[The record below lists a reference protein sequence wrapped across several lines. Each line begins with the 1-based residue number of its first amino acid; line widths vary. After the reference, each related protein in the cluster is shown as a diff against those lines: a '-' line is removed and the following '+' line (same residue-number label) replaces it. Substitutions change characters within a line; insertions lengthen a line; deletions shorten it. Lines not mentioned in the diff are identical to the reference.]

1 MAVRNMV
8 LQLQNIT
15 KSFGVDVVLENISL
29 QVDNGEKVGLIGA
42 NGAGKTT
49 LLKIVTGEMP
59 YDRGNIV
66 VSKDTRIGFLKQSG
80 ALNEEN
86 TIWQEMMGVFAD
98 VVQLEQEMRTMEQQM
113 GDVSLSEA
121 EHQRV
126 LDSYG
131 RKSEDFEKKGGFEL
145 RARIMSVLNGM
156 GFAEF
161 DVHTPI
167 APLSGGE
174 KTKLAMAKLLL
185 EEPDLLLLDEPT
197 NHLDF
202 QTMQWLEGYL
212 RNYRKAVLV
221 VSHDRY
227 FLDALVSVIYEVER
241 THATRYTG
249 NYSRFVEQKRKN
261 REDAWKD
268 YNQQQK
274 EIKRM
279 EEYVA
284 KNIVRASTTK
294 MAQSRQKAIDRM
306 EKIERPDGDLKRC
319 RFRFDLEYPS
329 YKEVLEVEDLQV
341 TVDDSYG
348 ERVLFSHVNFQILR
362 GEKVALIGANGVGKS
377 TLLKTLLGL
386 HKRYAGRFAFGRNV
400 DVGYYDQEQKT
411 LHDNKTVLDE
421 IWDRVPRMDES
432 DVRTLLGSLLFT
444 DEDVFKLVRDLSGGE
459 KAKLEFLILMLQK
472 ANTLFL
478 DEPTNHLD
486 LPSKEALDEAL
497 IAFGGTIFLV
507 SHDRYFLNK
516 VASKI
521 FELTPHGIFAYDGN
535 YDIYLEKRQ
544 ADARAAATGSEKRV
558 MQENSYEQNKR
569 RQANIK
575 SVTRKLAQAEENIAV
590 VEAQIEQCKQEM
602 NGAGS
607 DFTLAQEKFQEMRNA
622 EEKLTVLYETWDNL
636 NAELDKLQNCE

>member
-1 MAVRNMV
+1 MAVMTLV
-8 LQLQNIT
+8 LQLQHIT
-15 KSFGVDVVLENISL
+15 KSFGVDTILEDISL

-49 LLKIVTGEMP
+49 LLKIITGEMP
-59 YDRGNIV
+59 YDSGNIV
-66 VSKDTRIGFLKQSG
+66 VSKDTRVGFLKQSG
-80 ALNEEN
+80 ALHEDH
-86 TIWQEMMGVFAD
+86 TIWQELMGVFSD
-98 VVQLEQEMRTMEQQM
+98 VVQLEQEMRVLEQQM
-113 GDVSLSEA
+113 GDTSLSEA
-121 EHQRV
+121 EHQKI

-131 RKSEDFEKKGGFEL
+131 RKSENFEKQGGFEL

-167 APLSGGE
+167 QTLSGGE

-241 THATRYTG
+241 THASRYSG
-249 NYSRFVEQKRKN
+249 NYTQYVEQKQKN
-261 REDAWKD
+261 REEAWKD
-268 YNQQQK
+268 YNLQQK
-274 EIKRM
+274 EIKRL

-284 KNIVRASTTK
+284 KNLVRASTTK

-319 RFRFDLEYPS
+319 RFQFSLEYPS
-329 YKEVLEVEDLQV
+329 YKEVLEAEDLRV
-341 TVDDSYG
+341 SVSSADG
-348 ERVLFSHVNFQILR
+348 ERELFSHVNFQILR
-362 GEKVALIGANGVGKS
+362 GEKIALIGANGVGKS
-377 TLLKTLLGL
+377 TLLKTLLGI
-386 HKRYAGRFAFGRNV
+386 HKLYAGRFTFGRNV
-400 DVGYYDQEQKT
+400 DIGYYDQEQKT

-432 DVRTLLGSLLFT
+432 QVRTMLGTLLFT
-444 DEDVFKLVRDLSGGE
+444 NEDVFKLVGSLSGGE
-459 KAKLEFLILMLQK
+459 KAKLEFLVLMLQK

-497 IAFGGTIFLV
+497 MAFEGTIFLV

-516 VASKI
+516 VVDKI
-521 FELTPHGIFAYDGN
+521 FELTPQGIAVYDGN
-535 YDIYLEKRQ
+535 YDTYLTKRQ
-544 ADARAAATGSEKRV
+544 AAVPQANTVAVKKANRAD
-558 MQENSYEQNKR
+558 SYEQNKR

-575 SVTRKLAQAEENIAV
+575 SVTRKLAQAEEKITEI
-590 VEAQIEQCKQEM
+590 EAQMEQLKQEM
-602 NGAGS
+602 NNAGS
-607 DFTLAQEKFQEMRNA
+607 DFALAQEKFQQIQA
-622 EEKLTVLYETWDNL
+622 CEETLTVQYELWDRL
-636 NAELDKLQNCE
+636 QLELEGLQNEN

>member
-1 MAVRNMV
+1 MV

-15 KSFGVDVVLENISL
+15 KSFGIDVILENISL

-49 LLKIVTGEMP
+49 LLKIMTGEIP
-59 YDRGNIV
+59 YDSGNIV
-66 VSKDTRIGFLKQSG
+66 ISKDTQIGFLKQSG
-80 ALNEEN
+80 ALDEKN
-86 TIWQEMMGVFAD
+86 TIWQELIGVFAD
-98 VVQLEQEMRTMEQQM
+98 VVQLEQEMRTLEQQM
-113 GDVSLSEA
+113 GDPSLPEP
-121 EHQRV
+121 EHQKI
-126 LDSYG
+126 LDSYA
-131 RKSEDFEKKGGFEL
+131 RKSEQFEKQGGFEL

-156 GFAEF
+156 GFADF
-161 DVHTPI
+161 DVHMPI

-212 RNYRKAVLV
+212 RSYRKAVLV

-241 THATRYTG
+241 THATRYSG
-249 NYSRFVEQKRKN
+249 NYTRYVEQKRKN

-268 YNQQQK
+268 YNLQQK

-284 KNIVRASTTK
+284 KNLVRASTTK

-306 EKIERPDGDLKRC
+306 EKIERPDGDLKHC
-319 RFRFDLEYPS
+319 RFQFLLEYPS
-329 YKEVLEVEDLQV
+329 YKEVLEAKDLCV
-341 TVDDSYG
+341 SVSSIDG
-348 ERVLFSHVNFQILR
+348 ERELFSHVNFQILR
-362 GEKVALIGANGVGKS
+362 GEKIALIGANGIGKS
-377 TLLKTLLGL
+377 TLLKTLLGIHL
-386 HKRYAGRFAFGRNV
+386 LYTGRFTFGRNV
-400 DVGYYDQEQKT
+400 DIGYYDQEQKT

-432 DVRTLLGSLLFT
+432 QVRTMLGALLFT
-444 DEDVFKLVRDLSGGE
+444 NEDVFKLVGSLSGGE
-459 KAKLEFLILMLQK
+459 KAKLEFLVLMLQK

-497 IAFGGTIFLV
+497 MAFEGTILLV

-516 VASKI
+516 VADKI
-521 FELTPHGIFAYDGN
+521 FELTPDGIVSYDGN
-535 YDIYLEKRQ
+535 YDAYLAKRQ
-544 ADARAAATGSEKRV
+544 IAEPRGKLSAVKKEAKAGF
-558 MQENSYEQNKR
+558 YEQNKR

-575 SVTRKLAQAEENIAV
+575 SISRKLTQAEEEIAA
-590 VEAQIEQCKQEM
+590 VEEKIEHLQQEM
-602 NGAGS
+602 GNAGS
-607 DFTLAQEKFQEMRNA
+607 DFILAQEKFQQIQA
-622 EEKLTVLYETWDNL
+622 YEEHLAKQYELW
-636 NAELDKLQNCE
+636 DKLQLELDELQSEG

>member
-1 MAVRNMV
+1 MV

-15 KSFGVDVVLENISL
+15 KSYGVDVILENISL

-49 LLKIVTGEMP
+49 LLNIITGQLP
-59 YDRGNIV
+59 YDSGQVV
-66 VSKDTRIGFLKQSG
+66 VSKDTRVGFLKQAG
-80 ALNEEN
+80 ALDESH

-98 VVQLEQEMRTMEQQM
+98 VVQLEQELRTLEQRM
-113 GDVSLSEA
+113 GDPSLSDA
-121 EHQRV
+121 EHQRI

-131 RKSEDFEKKGGFEL
+131 SKSENFEKQGGFEL
-145 RARIMSVLNGM
+145 RARIMGVLNGM
-156 GFAEF
+156 GFADF
-161 DVHTPI
+161 DVHAPI

-212 RNYRKAVLV
+212 RSYRKAVLV

-249 NYSRFVEQKRKN
+249 NYTRFVEQKQKN
-261 REDAWKD
+261 REDAWKE

-274 EIKRM
+274 EIKRL

-284 KNIVRASTTK
+284 KNLVRASTTK
-294 MAQSRQKAIDRM
+294 MAQSRQKALDRM

-319 RFRFDLEYPS
+319 RFRFELAYTS
-329 YKEVLEVEDLQV
+329 YKEVLQAEDLQV
-341 TVDDSYG
+341 SVG
-348 ERVLFSHVNFQILR
+348 EAGGQRVLFSHANFQILR

-386 HKRYAGRFAFGRNV
+386 HKLYTGRFTFGRNV
-400 DVGYYDQEQKT
+400 DIGYYDQEQKT
-411 LHDNKTVLDE
+411 LHEDKTVLDE

-432 DVRTLLGSLLFT
+432 DVRTMLGSLLFT
-444 DEDVFKLVRDLSGGE
+444 DEDVFKLVGSLSGGE

-486 LPSKEALDEAL
+486 LPSKEALDDAL
-497 IAFGGTIFLV
+497 MAFEGTIFLV

-516 VASKI
+516 VADKI
-521 FELTPHGIFAYDGN
+521 FELTPEGIQVYEGN
-535 YDIYLEKRQ
+535 YDAYLAKRQ
-544 ADARAAATGSEKRV
+544 AADPDVKSAAVKKETKAG
-558 MQENSYEQNKR
+558 SYEQNKR

-575 SVTRKLAQAEENIAV
+575 SVTRKLAQAEEEIAAI
-590 VEAQIEQCKQEM
+590 ETQIEQLKQEM
-602 NGAGS
+602 NNAGS
-607 DFTLAQEKFQEMRNA
+607 DFALAQEKFQEIQTA
-622 EEKLTVLYETWDNL
+622 EEKQAALYELWDAL
-636 NAELDKLQNCE
+636 QLELETLQNED

>member
-1 MAVRNMV
+1 MAVTIMI

-15 KSFGVDVVLENISL
+15 KSFGVDVILENISL

-49 LLKIVTGEMP
+49 LLNIITGQLSH
-59 YDRGNIV
+59 DSGNV
-66 VSKDTRIGFLKQSG
+66 VISKDTRVGFLKQSG
-80 ALNEEN
+80 ALNENN
-86 TIWQEMMGVFAD
+86 TIWQELMGVFAD
-98 VVQLEQEMRTMEQQM
+98 VVQLEQEMRALELQM
-113 GDVSLSEA
+113 GDASLSEA
-121 EHQRV
+121 EHQKI

-131 RKSEDFEKKGGFEL
+131 SKSESFEKQGGFEL
-145 RARIMSVLNGM
+145 RARIMGVLNGM
-156 GFAEF
+156 GFADF
-161 DVHTPI
+161 DVHAPI

-227 FLDALVSVIYEVER
+227 FLDALVTAIYEVER

-249 NYSRFVEQKRKN
+249 NYSRFVEQKQKS

-319 RFRFDLEYPS
+319 RFRFDLEYTS
-329 YKEVLEVEDLQV
+329 YKEVLEAEDLQV
-341 TVDDSYG
+341 MVSGVDG
-348 ERVLFSHVNFQILR
+348 ERVLFSHANFQILR
-362 GEKVALIGANGVGKS
+362 GEKIALIGANGVGKS

-386 HKRYAGRFAFGRNV
+386 HKEYAGRFAFGRNV
-400 DVGYYDQEQKT
+400 DIGYYDQEQKT
-411 LHDNKTVLDE
+411 LHEDKSVLNE

-432 DVRTLLGSLLFT
+432 QVRTMLGGLLFT

-459 KAKLEFLILMLQK
+459 KAKLEFLILMLQR

-486 LPSKEALDEAL
+486 LSSKEALDDAL
-497 IAFGGTIFLV
+497 MAFEGTIFLV

-516 VASKI
+516 VADKI
-521 FELTPHGIFAYDGN
+521 FELTPQGVAVYEGN
-535 YDIYLEKRQ
+535 YDAYLAKRQ
-544 ADARAAATGSEKRV
+544 PAEQTTYANAGKSVAK
-558 MQENSYEQNKR
+558 ENSYEQNKR
-569 RQANIK
+569 RQASIK
-575 SVTRKLAQAEENIAV
+575 SVTRKLTQAEEDIAAA
-590 VEAQIEQCKQEM
+590 EARMEQYQQEM
-602 NGAGS
+602 DGAGA
-607 DFTLAQEKFQEMRNA
+607 DFALAQEKFQLLQQTEAALEN
-622 EEKLTVLYETWDNL
+622 LYEVWDNL
-636 NAELDKLQNCE
+636 NAELENLQNCE